1 MKQMME
7 FDDTRK
13 LTEAILHE
21 GIDVA
26 KANGINFKTG
36 FLEFCMD
43 YLDKAGH
50 HRTSMHVDIEK
61 RNPTEIGFIN
71 DKIVKY
77 GKDKGIP
84 TPINSTIVSLVR
96 GSELPEYIGA

>member
-1 MKQMME
+1 MME
-7 FDDTRK
+7 YKDTRK
-13 LTEAILHE
+13 LTKEILRE
-21 GIDVA
+21 GINVA
-26 KANGINFKTG
+26 IANGINFKSN
-36 FLEFCMD
+36 FLDFCMS

-50 HRTSMHVDIEK
+50 HRTSMHVDIEN

-77 GKDKGIP
+77 GKLKGIP
-84 TPINSTIVSLVR
+84 TPCNSTIVSLIK